1 MDLSVGVQGE
11 TPLVH
16 RRYHRSA
23 AGKYAYAAETQ
34 LFIIASINQK
44 YNAYIRKELE
54 RCGENIV
61 EKNGGNKR
69 GTNRVSAK
77 RRMQALG
84 LVYILLLTGIAVP
97 KAEGAEKGG
106 AACAAESLDV
116 TEKAEDQKAE
126 DQKAEDQKTER
137 KKAEGGET
145 AEAPCIALTF
155 DDGPSTA
162 YTPVLLDGLKE
173 RGVHAT
179 FFLIGKNIEQ
189 GDNADIVKRMYEEGH
204 LIGNHTYSHVEI
216 TKLDDESAYKEISR
230 TNELIEG
237 ITGARV
243 EFMRPPF
250 GSWQKEL
257 EARVQVIPVMWTVDP
272 LDWATENVDEIVNKV
287 VTEVEENDMILLH
300 DCYDSSVKAA
310 LRIIDLLQAEG
321 YRFVTADELI
331 TG

>member
-1 MDLSVGVQGE
+1 MYKGKH
-11 TPLVH
+11 PLEP

-116 TEKAEDQKAE
+116 TEKAE

>member
-1 MDLSVGVQGE
+1 M
-11 TPLVH
+11 
-16 RRYHRSA
+16 
-23 AGKYAYAAETQ
+23 
-34 LFIIASINQK
+34 
-44 YNAYIRKELE
+44 
-54 RCGENIV
+54 
-61 EKNGGNKR
+61 EKNGGNKS

-116 TEKAEDQKAE
+116 TEKAEDQK
-126 DQKAEDQKTER
+126 TER
-137 KKAEGGET
+137 KKAEGGEN

-230 TNELIEG
+230 TNELIE
-237 ITGARV
+237 
-243 EFMRPPF
+243 
-250 GSWQKEL
+250 
-257 EARVQVIPVMWTVDP
+257 
-272 LDWATENVDEIVNKV
+272 
-287 VTEVEENDMILLH
+287 
-300 DCYDSSVKAA
+300 
-310 LRIIDLLQAEG
+310 
-321 YRFVTADELI
+321 
-331 TG
+331 

>member
-1 MDLSVGVQGE
+1 M
-11 TPLVH
+11 
-16 RRYHRSA
+16 
-23 AGKYAYAAETQ
+23 
-34 LFIIASINQK
+34 
-44 YNAYIRKELE
+44 
-54 RCGENIV
+54 
-61 EKNGGNKR
+61 EKNGGNKGKKNR
-69 GTNRVSAK
+69 GSVK
-77 RRMQALG
+77 QRMQALG
-84 LVYILLLTGIAVP
+84 LVYILLLLGIAAP
-97 KAEGAEKGG
+97 NAERVNRVQTECAVKRWDEAEEMQTMKVWEAGKG
-106 AACAAESLDV
+106 
-116 TEKAEDQKAE
+116 EK
-126 DQKAEDQKTER
+126 
-137 KKAEGGET
+137 
-145 AEAPCIALTF
+145 APCIALTF
-155 DDGPSTA
+155 DDGPSSVH
-162 YTPVLLDGLKE
+162 TPKLLDGLKE

-189 GDNADIVKRMYEEGH
+189 DGNAEIVKRMYEEGH

-216 TKLDDESAYKEISR
+216 TKLDDEHAYEEICR

-237 ITGARV
+237 ITGVPV

>member
-1 MDLSVGVQGE
+1 M
-11 TPLVH
+11 
-16 RRYHRSA
+16 
-23 AGKYAYAAETQ
+23 
-34 LFIIASINQK
+34 
-44 YNAYIRKELE
+44 
-54 RCGENIV
+54 
-61 EKNGGNKR
+61 EKNGGNKS

-116 TEKAEDQKAE
+116 TEKAEDQK
-126 DQKAEDQKTER
+126 TER
-137 KKAEGGET
+137 KKAEGGEN

-331 TG
+331 RINGSRDIGNRSQDERIAERGEE

>member
-1 MDLSVGVQGE
+1 M
-11 TPLVH
+11 
-16 RRYHRSA
+16 
-23 AGKYAYAAETQ
+23 
-34 LFIIASINQK
+34 
-44 YNAYIRKELE
+44 
-54 RCGENIV
+54 
-61 EKNGGNKR
+61 EKNGGNKS

-116 TEKAEDQKAE
+116 TEKAEDQK
-126 DQKAEDQKTER
+126 TER
-137 KKAEGGET
+137 KKAEGGEN

-189 GDNADIVKRMYEEGH
+189 GDNDDIVKRMYEEGH